1 MIYIYLVAAVLLAGI
16 DQLLKYVAIT
26 SFKVQN
32 VPIIDDVL
40 ILTYTENTGAAFSI
54 LRNHT
59 WILAVVTAILL
70 IVLLALVFIKKIK
83 SHYLLINFALV
94 FSGGLGNLIDRIFR
108 GFVVD
113 FIYFKPINFP
123 VFNFADICVFC
134 GAVMFIIYILVLEP
148 KIAKNKSNKIKEDNI
163 E

>member
-1 MIYIYLVAAVLLAGI
+1 MIYIYLVSAVLLAGV

-26 SFKVQN
+26 NFKIQN

-70 IVLLALVFIKKIK
+70 VVLVALVFIKKIK

-134 GAVMFIIYILVLEP
+134 GAVMFIIYILFLEP
-148 KIAKNKSNKIKEDNI
+148 KATKNQLTNIKEDNL

>member
-1 MIYIYLVAAVLLAGI
+1 MIYIYLFISVILVGI
-16 DQLLKYVAIT
+16 DQFLKYIAII

-32 VPIIDDVL
+32 VPIIDNVL

-59 WILAVVTAILL
+59 WILTVATSILL
-70 IVLLALVFIKKIK
+70 VALIILVFAKKIK

-94 FSGGLGNLIDRIFR
+94 FSGGVGNLIDRIFR

-134 GAVMFIIYILVLEP
+134 GAVMFIIYILFLEP
-148 KIAKNKSNKIKEDNI
+148 KATKKQSSNIKED
-163 E
+163 